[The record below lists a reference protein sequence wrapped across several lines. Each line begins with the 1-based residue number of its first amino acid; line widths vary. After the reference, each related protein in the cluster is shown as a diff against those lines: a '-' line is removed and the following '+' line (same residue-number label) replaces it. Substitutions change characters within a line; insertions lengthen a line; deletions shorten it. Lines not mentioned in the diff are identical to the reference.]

1 MYKTCRVLM
10 ALLLYGVVWEV
21 EHRITL
27 EAHSSSE
34 GLDSLFG
41 IGIELDD
48 DLLSL
53 LPRRGAL
60 VPLPADDILPSG
72 EVGDPYAGIPIVPL
86 AVSDL

>member
-1 MYKTCRVLM
+1 MHKTCRVLM

-48 DLLSL
+48 DLL
-53 LPRRGAL
+53 
-60 VPLPADDILPSG
+60 
-72 EVGDPYAGIPIVPL
+72 
-86 AVSDL
+86 